1 MPIFPRVRLGSSL
14 TRLRLDPQLKNDLNS
29 NGDYIIFPVG
39 IARRDFR
46 GYLSLHSSSAGLN
59 EISMNNLRLRINFF
73 FEISLPRWML
83 W

>member
-1 MPIFPRVRLGSSL
+1 MADADFPASATRVEPHS
-14 TRLRLDPQLKNDLNS
+14 TAPHQPQLKNDLNS
-29 NGDYIIFPVG
+29 NGDYIISPVG

-73 FEISLPRWML
+73 FEISLPR
-83 W
+83 